1 MICVYAICNCQ
12 CISYLVIDTYIF
24 YSIVFSLSWRE
35 REREFSGTSNSSSN
49 IIYRGCRIWFWH
61 HTKTQW
67 AKIFQK
73 LEFHEHS
80 WTFLKKKYW
89 MKPLWNEGFFFK
101 KSLIFL
107 LSVLHY
113 LYIFNP
119 QICKTIILLKLQ
131 YSFYL
136 LLVGHLINN
145 LFN

>member
-35 REREFSGTSNSSSN
+35 RENSLELLTEVP
-49 IIYRGCRIWFWH
+49 ILCRGCRIWFWH

-73 LEFHEHS
+73 VEFHEHS

-89 MKPLWNEGFFFK
+89 MKPLWNEGFFLQKIIKF
-101 KSLIFL
+101 F
-107 LSVLHY
+107 Y
-113 LYIFNP
+113 LYCTTFNILSP
-119 QICKTIILLKLQ
+119 RICKTIILLKLQ
-131 YSFYL
+131 YLFYL
-136 LLVGHLINN
+136 LLGHLINN